1 MENRKYFSK
10 IQEQYQAYYEY
21 SRELYQNIAE
31 RLDKILFGKVVDF
44 GNGGIINYNTD
55 RLEKLICVDIINK
68 NRMVTDN
75 KIDFVYGDFYEIQL
89 DRDFDC
95 ILIQFLLHHLTD
107 DERLYR
113 SFRRLKHAIK
123 DRGKIVILEVVFPR
137 CLEQV
142 QSLLKPLIFWAL
154 KALKKPHLRFFS
166 CDTVVGLLSVLEPSD
181 VKIRYIPVG
190 KKVIPAPI
198 LFPRLKLP
206 GRLYPLR
213 CILIEASIQH

>member
-1 MENRKYFSK
+1 MENRKYFSN
-10 IQEQYQAYYEY
+10 IQKQYQAYYEY
-21 SRELYQNIAE
+21 SWELYQNVAE

-68 NRMVTDN
+68 NRIVTDN

-113 SFRRLKHAIK
+113 SFRRLRHSIK
-123 DRGKIVILEVVFPR
+123 DKGKIVILEVVIPR

-142 QSLLKPLIFWAL
+142 QRLFKPLISWAL
-154 KALKKPHLRFFS
+154 KVLRKPHLRFFA
-166 CDTVVGLLSVLEPSD
+166 CDTVVRFLSTLEPSE

-198 LFPRLKLP
+198 LFPKLKLP

-213 CILIEASIQH
+213 CILIEASFQH